1 MTFEPYSFLMIASIM
16 LALVLSG
23 SVKGVFGI
31 GFPVVAMA
39 ILPLF
44 ITPISAITVIALP
57 IVVTNIQQLFS
68 EKEWRHIII
77 KYRYMALFMLL
88 ASFLSSQILTQI
100 SVDLITAIIGFAL
113 ALFAIYSL
121 FNFTLPITT
130 HSSWQIIAGASSG
143 LLSGMTGIQS
153 TAIIYFASLDISRD
167 EFVGAVGYI
176 FLVGGLGL
184 SIGLIN
190 SNFLN
195 SSTVMLSLFG
205 VLFSVVG
212 FKLGSLLRP
221 YIHSELFKKLLFLL
235 MLIIGMKQIYQFFA
249 NSI

>member
-1 MTFEPYSFLMIASIM
+1 MTFEPYSFLTIASIM

-68 EKEWRHIII
+68 EKEWRYIII

-121 FNFTLPITT
+121 FNFTLPITS
-130 HSSWQIIAGASSG
+130 HSVWQIIAGVSSG

-153 TAIIYFASLDISRD
+153 TAIIYFASLDISRN

-190 SNFLN
+190 NNLLN
-195 SSTVMLSLFG
+195 SSSAILSIAA
-205 VLFSVVG
+205 VLFSTVG

-221 YIHSELFKKLLFLL
+221 YIHSELFKKLLFLV

>member
-1 MTFEPYSFLMIASIM
+1 MTFEPYSFLTIASIM

-68 EKEWRHIII
+68 EKEWRYIII

-121 FNFTLPITT
+121 FNFTLPITS
-130 HSSWQIIAGASSG
+130 HSVWQIIAGASSG

-153 TAIIYFASLDISRD
+153 TAIIYFASLDISRN

-190 SNFLN
+190 NNLLN
-195 SSTVMLSLFG
+195 SSSAILSIAA
-205 VLFSVVG
+205 VLFSTIG

>member
-68 EKEWRHIII
+68 EKEWRRIII

-153 TAIIYFASLDISRD
+153 TAIIYFASLDISRN

-190 SNFLN
+190 NSLLN
-195 SSTVMLSLFG
+195 SSTGMLSLFG

-249 NSI
+249 YSI

>member
-1 MTFEPYSFLMIASIM
+1 MIFESFDYLTLTYVMFG
-16 LALVLSG
+16 LVLSG
-23 SVKGVFGI
+23 SVKGIFGI

-44 ITPISAITVIALP
+44 VTPITAITVIALP

-68 EKEWRHIII
+68 EKEWKHIIL
-77 KYRYMALFMLL
+77 KYRYMAISMML

-100 SVDLITAIIGFAL
+100 SVDLITAVIGFAL

-121 FNFTLPITT
+121 FNFTLPITARPL
-130 HSSWQIIAGASSG
+130 WQIFAGASSG

-153 TAIIYFASLDISRD
+153 TAIIYFASLSISRN

-190 SNFLN
+190 NNLLN
-195 SSTVMLSLFG
+195 SNSAIISVIAI
-205 VLFSVVG
+205 LFSVIG

-221 YIHSELFKKLLFLL
+221 YISSILFKKMLFVTMLL
-235 MLIIGMKQIYQFFA
+235 IGIKQIYQFFV
-249 NSI
+249 

>member
-68 EKEWRHIII
+68 EKEWRRIII

-153 TAIIYFASLDISRD
+153 TAIIYFASLDISRN
-167 EFVGAVGYI
+167 EFVGAV
-176 FLVGGLGL
+176 
-184 SIGLIN
+184 
-190 SNFLN
+190 
-195 SSTVMLSLFG
+195 
-205 VLFSVVG
+205 
-212 FKLGSLLRP
+212 
-221 YIHSELFKKLLFLL
+221 
-235 MLIIGMKQIYQFFA
+235 
-249 NSI
+249 

>member
-190 SNFLN
+190 NNFLN

>member
-57 IVVTNIQQLFS
+57 ILVTNIQQLFS

-153 TAIIYFASLDISRD
+153 TAIIYFASLDISRN

-190 SNFLN
+190 NNFLN
-195 SSTVMLSLFG
+195 ASTVMLSLFG

>member
-130 HSSWQIIAGASSG
+130 HSVWQIIAGASSG

-153 TAIIYFASLDISRD
+153 TAIIYFASLDISRN

-190 SNFLN
+190 NNLLN

-221 YIHSELFKKLLFLL
+221 YIHSELFKKLLLLL

>member
-1 MTFEPYSFLMIASIM
+1 MTFEPYSFLTIASIM

-68 EKEWRHIII
+68 EKEWRYIII

-130 HSSWQIIAGASSG
+130 HSVWQIIAGASSG

-153 TAIIYFASLDISRD
+153 TAIIYFASLDISRN

-190 SNFLN
+190 NNLLN

-249 NSI
+249 YSI

>member
-68 EKEWRHIII
+68 EKEWRRIII

-153 TAIIYFASLDISRD
+153 TAIIYFASLDISRN

-190 SNFLN
+190 NSLLN
-195 SSTVMLSLFG
+195 SSTVMISLFG

>member
-1 MTFEPYSFLMIASIM
+1 
-16 LALVLSG
+16 
-23 SVKGVFGI
+23 
-31 GFPVVAMA
+31 MA

-68 EKEWRHIII
+68 EKEWRRIII

-184 SIGLIN
+184 TIGLIN
-190 SNFLN
+190 NNFLN

>member
-1 MTFEPYSFLMIASIM
+1 MIFESFDYLTLIYV
-16 LALVLSG
+16 LFGLVLSG
-23 SVKGVFGI
+23 SVKGIFGI

-44 ITPISAITVIALP
+44 VTPITAITVIALP

-68 EKEWRHIII
+68 EKEWKHIIL
-77 KYRYMALFMLL
+77 KYRYMAISMML

-100 SVDLITAIIGFAL
+100 SVDLITAVIGFAL

-121 FNFTLPITT
+121 FNFTLPITVRPL
-130 HSSWQIIAGASSG
+130 WQIFAGASSG

-153 TAIIYFASLDISRD
+153 TAIIYFASLSISRN

-190 SNFLN
+190 NNLLN
-195 SSTVMLSLFG
+195 SNSAIISVIAI
-205 VLFSVVG
+205 LFSVIG

-221 YIHSELFKKLLFLL
+221 YISSILFKKMLFVTMLL
-235 MLIIGMKQIYQFFA
+235 IGIKQIYQFFV
-249 NSI
+249 

>member
-1 MTFEPYSFLMIASIM
+1 MTFEPYSFLTIASIM

-68 EKEWRHIII
+68 EKEWRYIII

-121 FNFTLPITT
+121 FNFTLPITS
-130 HSSWQIIAGASSG
+130 HSVWQIIAGASSG

-153 TAIIYFASLDISRD
+153 TAIIYFASLDISRN

-190 SNFLN
+190 NNLLN
-195 SSTVMLSLFG
+195 SSSAILSIAA
-205 VLFSVVG
+205 VLFSTVG

-249 NSI
+249 YSI

>member
-68 EKEWRHIII
+68 EKEWRRIII

-153 TAIIYFASLDISRD
+153 TAIIYFASLDISRN

-190 SNFLN
+190 NNFLN

-249 NSI
+249 YSI

>member
-1 MTFEPYSFLMIASIM
+1 MTFEPYSFLTIASIM

-23 SVKGVFGI
+23 SVKGIFGI

-68 EKEWRHIII
+68 EKEWRYIII

-121 FNFTLPITT
+121 FNFTLPITS
-130 HSSWQIIAGASSG
+130 HSVWQIIAGASSG

-153 TAIIYFASLDISRD
+153 TAIIYFASLDISRN

-190 SNFLN
+190 NNLLN
-195 SSTVMLSLFG
+195 SSSAILSIAA
-205 VLFSVVG
+205 VLFSTVG

>member
-68 EKEWRHIII
+68 EKEWRQIII

-153 TAIIYFASLDISRD
+153 TAIIYFASLDISRN

-190 SNFLN
+190 NSLLN
-195 SSTVMLSLFG
+195 SSTVMISLFG

>member
-57 IVVTNIQQLFS
+57 ILVTNIQQLFS

-153 TAIIYFASLDISRD
+153 TAIIYFASLDISRN

-184 SIGLIN
+184 TIGLIN
-190 SNFLN
+190 NNFLN

>member
-1 MTFEPYSFLMIASIM
+1 MTFEPYSFLTIASIM

-100 SVDLITAIIGFAL
+100 SVNLITAIIGFAL
-113 ALFAIYSL
+113 VLFAIYSL
-121 FNFTLPITT
+121 FNFTLPITS
-130 HSSWQIIAGASSG
+130 HSVWQIIAGASSG

-153 TAIIYFASLDISRD
+153 TAIIYFASLDISRN

-190 SNFLN
+190 NNLLN
-195 SSTVMLSLFG
+195 SSSAILSIAA
-205 VLFSVVG
+205 VLFSTVG

>member
-1 MTFEPYSFLMIASIM
+1 MTFEPYSFLTIASIM

-68 EKEWRHIII
+68 EKEWRYIII

-121 FNFTLPITT
+121 FNFTLPITS
-130 HSSWQIIAGASSG
+130 HSVWQIIAGASSG

-153 TAIIYFASLDISRD
+153 TAIIYFASLDISRN

-190 SNFLN
+190 NNLLN
-195 SSTVMLSLFG
+195 SSSAILSIAA
-205 VLFSVVG
+205 VLFSTVG

-249 NSI
+249 ISI

>member
-68 EKEWRHIII
+68 EKEWRRIII

-153 TAIIYFASLDISRD
+153 TAIIYFASLDISRN

-190 SNFLN
+190 NSLLN
-195 SSTVMLSLFG
+195 SSTVMISLFG

-249 NSI
+249 YSI

>member
-1 MTFEPYSFLMIASIM
+1 MIFESFDYLTLTYI
-16 LALVLSG
+16 LFGLVLSG
-23 SVKGVFGI
+23 SVKGIFGI

-44 ITPISAITVIALP
+44 ITPITAITVIALP

-68 EKEWRHIII
+68 EKEWKHVIF
-77 KYRYMALFMLL
+77 KYRYMAISMML

-100 SVDLITAIIGFAL
+100 SVDLITAVIGFAL

-121 FNFTLPITT
+121 SNFTLPIT
-130 HSSWQIIAGASSG
+130 SRPIWQIFAGASSG

-153 TAIIYFASLDISRD
+153 TAIIYFASLSISRN

-190 SNFLN
+190 NNLLN
-195 SSTVMLSLFG
+195 SNSAVIS
-205 VLFSVVG
+205 VVAILFSVVG
-212 FKLGSLLRP
+212 FKIGSLLRP
-221 YIHSELFKKLLFLL
+221 YISSILFKKMLFVVMLL
-235 MLIIGMKQIYQFFA
+235 IGIKQIYQFFV
-249 NSI
+249 

>member
-1 MTFEPYSFLMIASIM
+1 MTIEPHSFLTIASMM
-16 LALVLSG
+16 LGLMLSG
-23 SVKGVFGI
+23 IVKGIFGI

-44 ITPISAITVIALP
+44 VAPVTAITVIALP

-68 EKEWRHIII
+68 EKEWKDIII
-77 KYRYMALFMLL
+77 KYKHMAFFMLL

-100 SVDLITAIIGFAL
+100 SLDLISAIIGFAL

-121 FNFTLPITT
+121 SNFTLPITS
-130 HSSWQIIAGASSG
+130 HPAWQILAGASSG
-143 LLSGMTGIQS
+143 ILSGMTGIQS
-153 TAIIYFASLDISRD
+153 TAIIYFASLDISRN

-190 SNFLN
+190 NNLLN
-195 SSTVMLSLFG
+195 SSSAILSTTA

-221 YIHSELFKKLLFLL
+221 YIGSELFKNMLLVL
-235 MLIIGMKQIYQFFA
+235 MLLIGMKQIYQFFA
-249 NSI
+249 

>member
-1 MTFEPYSFLMIASIM
+1 MTLEPYSFLTIASIM

-68 EKEWRHIII
+68 EKEWRYIII

-121 FNFTLPITT
+121 FNFTLPITS
-130 HSSWQIIAGASSG
+130 HSVWQIIAGASSG

-153 TAIIYFASLDISRD
+153 TAIIYFASLDISRN

-190 SNFLN
+190 NNLLN
-195 SSTVMLSLFG
+195 SSSAILSIAA
-205 VLFSVVG
+205 VLFSTVG

>member
-68 EKEWRHIII
+68 EKEWRQIII

-190 SNFLN
+190 NNFLN

-235 MLIIGMKQIYQFFA
+235 MLIIGMKQIYQYFA